1 MNAKRDITK
10 KRPQSRGD
18 SNRILITE
26 IKFWDK
32 LKGL

>member
-1 MNAKRDITK
+1 MQKGISQK